1 MRRAFHTAWTPPSLP
16 NSIVLLGGVLQ
27 DGSDNQRNAEIV
39 PGVKTKPGI
48 NHFARWQNIQLES

>member
-1 MRRAFHTAWTPPSLP
+1 MMRTFHTAWTPPSLP

-27 DGSDNQRNAEIV
+27 DGSDDQRNAEIV

-48 NHFARWQNIQLES
+48 YHFARWCNICFES